1 MEALSAVFDLEC
13 TLPGEDGH
21 DDSEDEE
28 REERSRLAYKH
39 ALRRLARAFPD
50 IEKDGWP
57 QQRPCPCCGS
67 GVLPRWPWT
76 VSRGFC
82 ECVLAEGEWDSWRE
96 EWEAAAKA

>member
-1 MEALSAVFDLEC
+1 M
-13 TLPGEDGH
+13 H